1 MNNDAEAIKQLFSW
15 LLHEPNPASLEPSGD
30 GASREASSDESGI
43 FDSQPIYDSLD
54 SNGTSFVSTDL
65 DESSS
70 LPFRQISSL
79 EFGEIPAVQD
89 RFQALLKRRLR
100 TEIERNPP
108 RFPWEVGSFDYD
120 SEYSDSPLSD
130 LVPVSFWTAQLQTLK
145 LPVPVPAHVLRQLFE
160 QCCTVVQSSLQDGAK
175 LVQVV
180 EALFPGHRQN
190 LNQLAGLVLS
200 AAPRSGAS
208 SLTSP
213 EQAEAL
219 GFPSHYDVAT
229 PTQQMALSLLA
240 AKEILNAMTL
250 TLSPSQPKVDRN
262 WLTDEGTLK
271 LEVECLFEQRQIHI
285 QGTFPHQG
293 RVSFYSDDRLIAQST
308 DQAAQISQLTVEL
321 PTLELNHVY
330 RLDVQPGASEQ
341 PPLIFA
347 VVLVAE
353 S

>member
-15 LLHEPNPASLEPSGD
+15 LLHEPNPASLEPSGERA
-30 GASREASSDESGI
+30 GRETSADESGI

-54 SNGTSFVSTDL
+54 SNGTSPVSTDL

-108 RFPWEVGSFDYD
+108 RFPWEIGSFDYD

-130 LVPVSFWTAQLQTLK
+130 LVPASWAAQLQTLK
-145 LPVPVPAHVLRQLFE
+145 LPVPLPAHVLRQLFE
-160 QCCTVVQSSLQDGAK
+160 QCCTVVHSSLQDGAK

-180 EALFPGHRQN
+180 ETLFPGQRQN

-208 SLTSP
+208 ALTSP
-213 EQAEAL
+213 EQSEAS
-219 GFPSHYDVAT
+219 GFPTHYDVAT

-250 TLSPSQPKVDRN
+250 TLSPRHPKVERN

-271 LEVECLFEQRQIHI
+271 LEVECQFEQRHI
-285 QGTFPHQG
+285 QVQGTFPHQG
-293 RVSFYSDDRLIAQST
+293 RLCFYSGDRLLAQST
-308 DQAAQISQLTVEL
+308 DEFSQTGQLTVEL

-330 RLDVQPGASEQ
+330 RLEVQPGASEQ

>member
-1 MNNDAEAIKQLFSW
+1 
-15 LLHEPNPASLEPSGD
+15 
-30 GASREASSDESGI
+30 
-43 FDSQPIYDSLD
+43 
-54 SNGTSFVSTDL
+54 
-65 DESSS
+65 
-70 LPFRQISSL
+70 
-79 EFGEIPAVQD
+79 
-89 RFQALLKRRLR
+89 LKRRLR

-108 RFPWEVGSFDYD
+108 RFPWEVGSFDYE
-120 SEYSDSPLSD
+120 SEYSDSTWSD

-180 EALFPGHRQN
+180 EALFPGQKQN
-190 LNQLAGLVLS
+190 LNQLASLVLS

-208 SLTSP
+208 ALTSP
-213 EQAEAL
+213 EQSEAS
-219 GFPSHYDVAT
+219 GFPAHYDVAT

-250 TLSPSQPKVDRN
+250 TLSPSQPKVERD

-271 LEVECLFEQRQIHI
+271 LEVECQFEQRQIHI

-293 RVSFYSDDRLIAQST
+293 HVSFYSGDRLIAQST
-308 DQAAQISQLTVEL
+308 EPFTPSGQLTVAL
-321 PTLELNHVY
+321 PTLEPNHTY
-330 RLDVQPGASEQ
+330 RLDVQSGASEQ
-341 PPLIFA
+341 SPLIFA
-347 VVLVAE
+347 VVLVTE